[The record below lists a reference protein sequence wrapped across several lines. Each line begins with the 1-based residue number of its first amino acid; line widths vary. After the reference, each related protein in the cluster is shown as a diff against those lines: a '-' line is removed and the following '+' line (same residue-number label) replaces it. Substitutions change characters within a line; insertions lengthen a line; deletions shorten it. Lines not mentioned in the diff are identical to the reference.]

1 MPAIVVN
8 SLALTE
14 EQKTNIA
21 MDITRSFSENTG
33 VPMDRIYVFF
43 AGREL
48 EDASMGGKL
57 FSTHPPQNIHG
68 KFNEGKK

>member
-14 EQKTNIA
+14 DQKTNIA

-43 AGREL
+43 AGCEL
-48 EDASMGGKL
+48 EDASMGGQL
-57 FSTHPPQNIHG
+57 FSLHPPQNIHG

>member
-8 SLALTE
+8 SLALSND
-14 EQKTNIA
+14 QKTKIA
-21 MDITRSFSENTG
+21 MDITRSVSENTG

-57 FSTHPPQNIHG
+57 FSEHPPHNIHG
-68 KFNEGKK
+68 KFNEPHS

>member
-8 SLALTE
+8 SLALTKD
-14 EQKTNIA
+14 QKTRIA
-21 MDITRSFSENTG
+21 LDITRSFSDNTG

-48 EDASMGGKL
+48 EDASMGGNL
-57 FSTHPPQNIHG
+57 FSEHPPKAIHG
-68 KFNEGKK
+68 KFNEGQS